1 LPIFYDFDLFRGHFF
16 AILRPFAHFFGG
28 RHTIKFEKKKSKK
41 WKKKCFGKFHFLWYA
56 AFYGMPLW
64 YAVMVCRSIYKGIV
78 LIFYGMPW
86 YAAFFLAAYQKI
98 WKTKKN
104 SQKMKKIIFYGMP
117 LFMVCR
123 YGMPLWYAAQFIKG

>member
-1 LPIFYDFDLFRGHFF
+1 MPIFYDFDLFRGHFF

-28 RHTIKFEKKKSKK
+28 RYTIKFEKKKSKK
-41 WKKKCFGKFHFLWYA
+41 WKKICFEKFHFLWYA

-86 YAAFFLAAYQKI
+86 YAAFFFGGIPKNL
-98 WKTKKN
+98 KK
-104 SQKMKKIIFYGMP
+104 KKKIPRKWKKSFFMVCRFLWYAV
-117 LFMVCR
+117 MVCR
-123 YGMPLWYAAQFIKG
+123 YGMPLNL